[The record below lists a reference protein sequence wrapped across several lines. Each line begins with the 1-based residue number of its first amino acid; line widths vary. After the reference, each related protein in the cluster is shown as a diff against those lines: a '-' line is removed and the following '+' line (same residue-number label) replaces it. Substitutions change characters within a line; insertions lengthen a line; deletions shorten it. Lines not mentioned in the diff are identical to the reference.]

1 MINDFLESNQEAIDE
16 KINLIGI
23 FFELPKSQSVL
34 NHVVLLSKLDAYGIR
49 VVAYLWFKSYLP
61 NWEQCVQVNDVGCT
75 QQLSDWHTADLKE
88 TERGVPQRSVL
99 GPI

>member
-49 VVAYLWFKSYLP
+49 VVAYL
-61 NWEQCVQVNDVGCT
+61 
-75 QQLSDWHTADLKE
+75 
-88 TERGVPQRSVL
+88 
-99 GPI
+99 